1 MWSFKWVQFFTNLLS
16 KYTLVLDS
24 GPSALYSLHNGIA
37 GYKSTVLKSNLKY
50 ACIPTI
56 YTFRSVHLFPATIFC
71 HVRAP
76 SLPIS
81 ILLLFLVCAPLHNP
95 FMQCTPHLPH
105 LGQSALTSCTHQ
117 HNCLLPCC
125 AYGRCVI
132 SLGKQS
138 EVLHLQVSRCC
149 LILWSLQ
156 STHAWLRS
164 AVYCSLKSKQSKG
177 LLTQCIN
184 CINSYSS
191 INKEQN
197 LLHL

>member
-1 MWSFKWVQFFTNLLS
+1 MDQSPLIIKLGPFWHKERNYILYIETARSKWKQN
-16 KYTLVLDS
+16 
-24 GPSALYSLHNGIA
+24 YS
-37 GYKSTVLKSNLKY
+37 
-50 ACIPTI
+50 
-56 YTFRSVHLFPATIFC
+56 HLFPTTIFC

-81 ILLLFLVCAPLHNP
+81 LLLLFLVCAPLHNL
-95 FMQCTPHLPH
+95 FTQCTPHLPH
-105 LGQSALTSCTHQ
+105 LGQSALTSCTHK

-125 AYGRCVI
+125 ACGRRVI

-149 LILWSLQ
+149 LIPWSLQ

-164 AVYCSLKSKQSKG
+164 AVYCSLKSKHSKG
-177 LLTQCIN
+177 LLIQCIS